1 MGAELLDRTRRL
13 QARPEAGLSVRAGR
27 RCDAGGGSNGRRGSQ
42 EIVTVASGSTSLPFT
57 VKIRVG
63 HFEDAARR
71 HAHTLIPQ
79 LARWGAAAVT
89 LHGRS
94 RQQRYSREADWDY
107 IRTCAAAGAAVGV
120 PVLGNGD
127 VLTWEVPAPPARPPG
142 ARPWLSGAT
151 GGQDYHNRGTDVAS
165 CMSRPH
171 SRHPAVAPG
180 ALWAQ
185 VRETPLAAEMTNGGS
200 FSAPHLAG

>member
-13 QARPEAGLSVRAGR
+13 QARPEAGPSVRAGR
-27 RCDAGGGSNGRRGSQ
+27 RCDAGGGSNGRRGPQ

-107 IRTCAAAGAAVGV
+107 IRTCAAAR
-120 PVLGNGD
+120 
-127 VLTWEVPAPPARPPG
+127 PPPPSPTFSPTARP
-142 ARPWLSGAT
+142 T
-151 GGQDYHNRGTDVAS
+151 V
-165 CMSRPH
+165 
-171 SRHPAVAPG
+171 
-180 ALWAQ
+180 
-185 VRETPLAAEMTNGGS
+185 
-200 FSAPHLAG
+200 